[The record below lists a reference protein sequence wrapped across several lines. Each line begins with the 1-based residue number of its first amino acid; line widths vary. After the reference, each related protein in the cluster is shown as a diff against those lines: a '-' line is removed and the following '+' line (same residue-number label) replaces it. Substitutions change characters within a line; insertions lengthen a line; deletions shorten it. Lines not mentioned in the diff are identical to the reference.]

1 MMACGGSRLLRL
13 LRALLLGAWLLPWV
27 GLQAATLELGP
38 ADRLRVDAAVSWC
51 ATAPEQSI
59 DSVAAGACTPQP
71 LRAGDLHQ
79 GFDRRAFW
87 LRLELAN
94 PEPEPQQRWLEV
106 GHMRLTE
113 VALFAPQPAGWQ
125 RSAIGMGVPLA
136 QRDLVGRRY
145 GLLALTLPPHGREVF
160 WLRVVAESR
169 VDLTPTLWQ
178 PEAYREQLRQSELSQ
193 ALGLG
198 GLLPAIFLS
207 LLLFAIMRQQMFLFF
222 ALGITGALLADGV
235 QSGLLQRY
243 VWPRDW
249 PLPVQVLSLA
259 YMVAIAAFVAWLH
272 AAVPGLVRFR
282 IAQRLWLACT
292 LLAVLALLYA
302 SAVDFGV
309 AIPLA
314 SLLMVST
321 LLLGCWLMLR
331 TWRAGSRPAGFLFV
345 ALALLI
351 VLSLLR
357 LADFGGLIRSGSV
370 LTQVLKFVLLLIT
383 QAFLAGMLVRSRE
396 LRAELAVAQAE
407 SEARVAFLAQMS
419 HELRAPLDTVLGNA
433 QLIARAA
440 PPPAIVS
447 RVAAV
452 TDSGRQLLRLVD
464 DVLDYARGQAGGLR
478 IEPVPVALDGFL
490 RGVERN
496 ARLLA
501 ARQGNRFELQL
512 KSEGGTAPA
521 LAGLALRLDPGRLR
535 QVLDN
540 LLANAARHTRDG
552 EISLELALRPLV
564 GEHLRLEFALRD
576 SGEGIAPADQPHI
589 FEPFERA
596 GYRERQGRQGA
607 GLGLAISRQLVE
619 LMGGRIAVES
629 QPGQGACFR
638 FWIDTVAETAG
649 AGRDRSTVEAFEA
662 VGYAGY
668 RRWLLLVDDDLAN
681 RAILAALLRE
691 LGFDVSEVGSVAAG
705 TELLASAE
713 VPDLVL
719 TDQYLPDGEG
729 WQLLERLAELRPGV
743 PALMISAAPS
753 TPPSPQA
760 AALCAAHFLRPLDHA
775 ALLGAIGDLLGL
787 QWLSAAEEASSD
799 ANGCERPDA
808 AALDELA
815 RWVDG
820 GQLTEIIEW
829 AQALKANSPPLCEFA
844 DRVLAAV
851 DAIDFPALEVLAA
864 QPAPDQS
871 DQPDQA
877 GRKPSTD
884 R

>member
-1 MMACGGSRLLRL
+1 MMTCVGSLFLRL
-13 LRALLLGAWLLPWV
+13 LRALLLGALLLPWI
-27 GLQAATLELGP
+27 GLQAAALELGA
-38 ADRLRVDAAVSWC
+38 ADRLRADAAVSWC
-51 ATAPEQSI
+51 ATAPELSI
-59 DSVAAGACTPQP
+59 DSVAAGGCTLQP
-71 LRAGDLHQ
+71 LRAGDRNQ

-94 PEPEPQQRWLEV
+94 PGSEPQQRWLEV
-106 GHMRLTE
+106 GHLRLTE
-113 VALFAPQPAGWQ
+113 VALYAPQPAGWQ
-125 RSAIGMGVPLA
+125 RSAIGMGVPFSE
-136 QRDLVGRRY
+136 RDLVGRRY

-160 WLRVVAESR
+160 WLRVVSDTR

-178 PEAYREQLRQSELSQ
+178 PEAYREQLRQDELSQ
-193 ALGLG
+193 LLGLG

-207 LLLFAIMRQQMFLFF
+207 LLLFAIMRQKMFLFF
-222 ALGITGALLADGV
+222 ALAITGALLADSF

-259 YMVAIAAFVAWLH
+259 YMVAISAFVAWLH

-292 LLAVLALLYA
+292 LLALLALLYA
-302 SAVDFGV
+302 SAVDFAV
-309 AIPLA
+309 AMPLA
-314 SLLMVST
+314 SLLMVSI
-321 LLLGCWLMLR
+321 LLLGCWLMFR

-370 LTQVLKFVLLLIT
+370 LAQVLKFVLLLIT

-396 LRAELAVAQAE
+396 LRAELAIAQAE
-407 SEARVAFLAQMS
+407 SEARVAFLARMS

-440 PPPAIVS
+440 PPPAIAS

-452 TDSGRQLLRLVD
+452 IDSGRQLLRLVD

-478 IEPVPVALDGFL
+478 IEPVAVALDGFL

-501 ARQGNRFELQL
+501 ARQGNHFELKL
-512 KSEGGTAPA
+512 KSEGGTGPA
-521 LAGLALRLDPGRLR
+521 LDGLALRLDPGRLR

-540 LLANAARHTRDG
+540 LLANAARHTRAG
-552 EISLELALRPLV
+552 RISLEVALLPLV
-564 GEHLRLEFALRD
+564 GERLRLEFAVRD
-576 SGEGIAPADQPHI
+576 SGEGIAPADQQRI

-596 GYRERQGRQGA
+596 GHRDRQGA
-607 GLGLAISRQLVE
+607 GLGLAISRRLVE
-619 LMGGRIAVES
+619 LMGGSMGVES
-629 QPGQGACFR
+629 EPGRGACFR
-638 FWIDTVAETAG
+638 FWIEAHAEPMG
-649 AGRDRSTVEAFEA
+649 SGRDVSTIEAFEA
-662 VGYAGY
+662 VGYAGRQ
-668 RRWLLLVDDDLAN
+668 RRLLLVDDDWAN
-681 RAILAALLRE
+681 RALLANLLRE
-691 LGFDVSEVGSVAAG
+691 LGFKVSEAGSVAAG
-705 TELLASAE
+705 LEQLALSE
-713 VPDLVL
+713 VLDLVL
-719 TDQYLPDGEG
+719 SDQYLPDGEG

-753 TPPSPQA
+753 MPPSLQA
-760 AALCAAHFLRPLDHA
+760 AALSSAHFLRPLDHA

-787 QWLSAAEEASSD
+787 QWRSGTAEVAPGAS
-799 ANGCERPDA
+799 GCERPDA

-829 AQALKANSPPLCEFA
+829 AQALKTNSPQLGEFA

-851 DAIDFPALEVLAA
+851 DAIDFPALEALAA
-864 QPAPDQS
+864 QAAPDQPA
-871 DQPDQA
+871 QPDQA